1 MSSRVEKPWWPVKA
15 LKRRRKREERFLLSL
30 GWKEKVCVGSVWGED
45 HALLSTGF
53 MRCVFDSSCDCRACH
68 VACKPPWS
76 FVNLLSELV
85 GQAHREM
92 EELKQVLTA
101 SHVEAAN

>member
-1 MSSRVEKPWWPVKA
+1 MKQRSLTEKQI
-15 LKRRRKREERFLLSL
+15 
-30 GWKEKVCVGSVWGED
+30 
-45 HALLSTGF
+45 GF
-53 MRCVFDSSCDCRACH
+53 MRFVFDSSCDCRACH